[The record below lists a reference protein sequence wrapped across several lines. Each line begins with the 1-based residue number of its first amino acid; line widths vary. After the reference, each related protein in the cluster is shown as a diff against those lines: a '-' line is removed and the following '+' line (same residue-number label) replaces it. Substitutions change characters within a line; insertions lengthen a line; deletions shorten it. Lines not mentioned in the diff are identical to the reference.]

1 MDMNKILSR
10 AIQNKPASRRPSQ
23 AAGFDP
29 SRLVRMGFNEN
40 PYGMSP
46 KVLEVIR
53 SSADGANNYPD
64 FGAGALKKAIAD
76 FYHLTPDCVL
86 TGSGSS
92 AMIDM
97 LGMTFLN
104 EGDEVLL
111 CMPTFAAFI
120 DMAYVNG
127 AVPVIV
133 PVTEDQRYDLDGL
146 RKAVTDKTK
155 LVIICNPNNPT
166 GTYRSSEEIFDFI
179 ESLPETVVT
188 AVDEAYIEFAEA
200 DDCKTMVPYL
210 QRFSRPVVIL
220 KTFSKYYAMAGVRVG
235 YALSTPEI
243 IAEMNKCPAAWNLS
257 LMGQAAA
264 VAALDDQQFFSECK
278 EKIVHSRHRLTEE
291 MQNLGCTVYPSQ
303 TNFIYFS
310 SPVQPTLL
318 KQKMQDEFG
327 IMIGAYEMS
336 RVSIGLPAW
345 NHAFLDALAAIIDD
359 CTK

>member
-1 MDMNKILSR
+1 MDMTKIISR

-46 KVLEVIR
+46 KALEAIR
-53 SSADGANNYPD
+53 SSAAGANNYPD
-64 FGAGALKKAIAD
+64 FGAAPLKKAIAD
-76 FYHLTPDCVL
+76 FYQLTPDCVL

-111 CMPTFAAFI
+111 CMPTFAAFV

-133 PVTEDQRYDLDGL
+133 PLTRDQRFDLDGL

-166 GTYRSSEEIFDFI
+166 GTYRSSQEIFDFI
-179 ESLPETVVT
+179 QSLPETVVT

-200 DDCKTMVPYL
+200 SDCQTMIPYL
-210 QRFSRPVVIL
+210 PKFTRPVVIL

-243 IAEMNKCPAAWNLS
+243 IAQMNKCPAAWNLNM
-257 LMGQAAA
+257 MGQ
-264 VAALDDQQFFSECK
+264 VAAIAALADQEFSMDSK
-278 EKIVHSRHRLTEE
+278 KKITESRHWLTKE
-291 MQNLGCTVYPSQ
+291 MQKLGCTVYPSQ

-310 SPVQPTLL
+310 TPVEPAVL

-336 RVSIGLPAW
+336 RVSIGLPDW
-345 NHAFLDALAAIIDD
+345 NHAFIDALSKILGE
-359 CTK
+359 